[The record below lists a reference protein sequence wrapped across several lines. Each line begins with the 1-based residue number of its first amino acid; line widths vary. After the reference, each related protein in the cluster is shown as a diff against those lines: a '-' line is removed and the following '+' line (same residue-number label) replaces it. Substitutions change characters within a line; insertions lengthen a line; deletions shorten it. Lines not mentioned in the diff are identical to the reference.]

1 MISQGKEDPDKELM
15 SHVKRPDKLSNILY
29 LPQDKRKGP
38 EAERE
43 VDKYGK
49 ILA

>member
-15 SHVKRPDKLSNILY
+15 SHVKRPNELSNILY

-38 EAERE
+38 AAESQIMITGT
-43 VDKYGK
+43 DH
-49 ILA
+49 